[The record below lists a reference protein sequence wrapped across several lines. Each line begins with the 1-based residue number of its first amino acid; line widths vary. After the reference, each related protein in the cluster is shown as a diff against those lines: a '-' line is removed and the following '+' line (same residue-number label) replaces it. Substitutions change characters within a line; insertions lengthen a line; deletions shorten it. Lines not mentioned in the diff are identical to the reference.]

1 MMPFSPIMITLSAFQ
16 GIFIKDRIFGIKHIM
31 IAKLAIRRISP
42 HPEKTPKIDTI
53 LFYYDSGNGE

>member
-1 MMPFSPIMITLSAFQ
+1 MITLSAFQ

-42 HPEKTPKIDTI
+42 YPEKILKFTPFCSIMIAGMENK
-53 LFYYDSGNGE
+53 